1 MPYLCSRKINEGM
14 KRIMTIICALAFSG
28 AALSAQNAADTIKV
42 SRNESDTLV
51 IIVKEKNSATDSM
64 SVEVQDSLQ
73 NWRTPHLTLFRCS
86 QTSSIRLPRHS

>member
-1 MPYLCSRKINEGM
+1 M

-51 IIVKEKNSATDSM
+51 IIVKEKNS
-64 SVEVQDSLQ
+64 VERQIKKQ
-73 NWRTPHLTLFRCS
+73 
-86 QTSSIRLPRHS
+86 